1 MNSAN
6 RFGEKLRRL
15 RLHHKMTLKRLS
27 AQLGYATH
35 SYINEIELGRK
46 SPTIQLVVMVSQLF
60 DVSTDILLKDEL
72 DLDITDSYTGK
83 E

>member
-6 RFGEKLRRL
+6 RFGEKLRSL
-15 RLHHKMTLKRLS
+15 RLQHKMTLKRLS
-27 AQLGYATH
+27 EQLGYATH

-46 SPTIQLVVMVSQLF
+46 SPTVQLVLMVSQLF
-60 DVSTDILLKDEL
+60 DVSTDTLLRDDL
-72 DLDITDSYTGK
+72 DLDADLPKGK

>member
-15 RLHHKMTLKRLS
+15 RLHHKMTLKKLS
-27 AQLGYATH
+27 EQLGYATH

-46 SPTIQLVVMVSQLF
+46 SPTIQLVMMVSQLF
-60 DVSTDILLKDEL
+60 DVSIDLLLRDDL
-72 DLDITDSYTGK
+72 DLDVTESTTGK

>member
-1 MNSAN
+1 MDSAS

-15 RLHHKMTLKRLS
+15 RLQHKMTLKRLS
-27 AQLGYATH
+27 ELLGYATH

-46 SPTIQLVVMVSQLF
+46 SPTIQLVLMVSQLF
-60 DVSTDILLKDEL
+60 DVSTDTLLRDDL
-72 DLDITDSYTGK
+72 DLDVTNLPRGN